1 MDRYNFT
8 PKMVVRHG
16 DIIRLE
22 HYNTQKNLHS
32 HSGIFMLVRR
42 GVGERRR
49 GERGRREVERIKP
62 LLTAC
67 EGTDRQSRSSRR

>member
-42 GVGERRR
+42 GVEEGRR
-49 GERGRREVERIKP
+49 GEEGENIKP
-62 LLTAC
+62 SLTAC
-67 EGTDRQSRSSRR
+67 EGTGRQSRSSRR